1 MELGANLGDLDGIN
15 APKKILK
22 MGLGFMQIAQN
33 EYFGGGEMMHWW
45 GLGHEHR
52 VKWESRI

>member
-15 APKKILK
+15 APNFFLK

-33 EYFGGGEMMHWW
+33 EYFGGG
-45 GLGHEHR
+45 GDDALVG
-52 VKWESRI
+52 IGT